1 MVDFICS
8 AVRKDQFPKTDKE
21 VVFVGRSNVGKSS
34 LINAIYNQKLAFVG
48 KTPGKTRLINFF
60 DVDGQYT
67 AVDVPGYG
75 YARRSQKEAEQY
87 AEMMDDYFSR
97 RDKIRLVI
105 MIVDSRIGLTED
117 DRDMKEYLENR
128 KIPYVVAAN
137 KIDKL
142 SNNQLNNNKR
152 KLFSDIGQIVY
163 VSAEKKKNIDELQQM
178 IRRYTDLPLSELSSI
193 IE

>member
-8 AVRKDQFPKTDKE
+8 AVRKEQFPQTEKE

-34 LINAIYNQKLAFVG
+34 LINALYNQKLAFVG

-60 DVDGQYT
+60 DVNGIYT

-75 YARRSQKEAEQY
+75 FARRSQDEAVRY
-87 AEMMDDYFSR
+87 AQMMDDYFSR
-97 RDKIRLVI
+97 KDKIRLVV
-105 MIVDSRIGLTED
+105 MIVDSRIGLTND
-117 DRDMKEYLENR
+117 DRDMKDYLIG
-128 KIPYVVAAN
+128 KGLDYVIAAN

-152 KLFSDIGQIVY
+152 RFFNDEEHIVY
-163 VSAEKKKNIDELQQM
+163 VSAEKKKNIDHLRNV
-178 IRRYTDLPLSELSSI
+178 INSCIDLPLSEG
-193 IE
+193 